1 MATYWDF
8 EKKEKMLNP
17 NKGPAHDINNS
28 FSKILSERGHFNA
41 LPKTYLKNKMQAWKE
56 GPMWRGSDETWVF
69 ILDWKNFHCLKDQ

>member
-1 MATYWDF
+1 
-8 EKKEKMLNP
+8 MLNP

-56 GPMWRGSDETWVF
+56 GPM
-69 ILDWKNFHCLKDQ
+69 